1 MSSPLTASDS
11 VSREVAIRNGML
23 LALLD
28 TGIVTVALVA
38 AKSSVLLA
46 DFFKTLLELVAVTL
60 SWLAIRRINRGAN
73 QQFEYGMGK
82 MEHLVSLFVGLLM
95 TVCLLLIVLNAL
107 RNILHPTHI
116 AGVGILI
123 SIADQIVYAFVNA
136 FLWLKNR
143 REARAA
149 SSPLMEAQS
158 KLFLTRM
165 IGNVFILLS
174 LGLSMA
180 LKPYAW
186 ASYIDPAASLMIGA
200 SILMAAMGLFSTS
213 VSNLLDRTLEESDQ
227 IVILRELARH
237 FDDYESLHTIRSRRA
252 GTEVFIDILL
262 EFDPEKKVGEI
273 QKAAA
278 DIRRSIEQAIRGSRV
293 TIGLATSAS
302 A

>member
-1 MSSPLTASDS
+1 MSHLATASDS
-11 VSREVAIRNGML
+11 GSRETAIRNGML

-28 TGIVTVALVA
+28 TVIVTVALVA
-38 AKSSVLLA
+38 ANSSVLLA
-46 DFFKTLLELVAVTL
+46 DFFKTLLELVAVML

-95 TVCLLLIVLNAL
+95 AVCLLLITVNAV
-107 RNILHPTHI
+107 RNILHPSHI
-116 AGVGILI
+116 EGIGILI
-123 SIADQIVYAFVNA
+123 SIGDQIVYAFVNA
-136 FLWLKNR
+136 ALWLKNR
-143 REARAA
+143 SAARAGA
-149 SSPLMEAQS
+149 SPLMEAQS

-180 LKPYAW
+180 LKQFSW
-186 ASYIDPAASLMIGA
+186 AAYIDPAASLLIGA

-252 GTEVFIDILL
+252 GTQVFVDILL
-262 EFDPEKKVGEI
+262 EFDPEKKVGEV
-273 QKAAA
+273 QKAID

-293 TIGLATSAS
+293 TIGLATSPQ
-302 A
+302 

>member
-1 MSSPLTASDS
+1 MSHLATASDS
-11 VSREVAIRNGML
+11 GSREIAIRNGML
-23 LALLD
+23 MALLD
-28 TGIVTVALVA
+28 TAIVTVALVA

-82 MEHLVSLFVGLLM
+82 MENLVSLFVGLLM
-95 TVCLLLIVLNAL
+95 AVCLLLIVVNAV
-107 RNILHPTHI
+107 RNMLHPSHI
-116 AGVGILI
+116 QGVGILI
-123 SIADQIVYAFVNA
+123 SIGDQIVYAFVNA
-136 FLWLKNR
+136 ALWIKNR
-143 REARAA
+143 RAA
-149 SSPLMEAQS
+149 LAGASPLMEAQS

-180 LKPYAW
+180 LKHFSW
-186 ASYIDPAASLMIGA
+186 AAYIDPAASLMIGA

-237 FDDYESLHTIRSRRA
+237 FDDYESLHSIRSRRA
-252 GTEVFIDILL
+252 GAEVFIDILL
-262 EFDPEKKVGEI
+262 EFDPEKKVGEA
-273 QKAAA
+273 QKAV
-278 DIRRSIEQAIRGSRV
+278 DEIRRSIEQAIRGSRV
-293 TIGLATSAS
+293 TIGLATSAPV
-302 A
+302 